1 MLQNFSM
8 RQLSLFFL
16 VWIIFSCDTPKSNSH
31 QILCTTAIVTDIVRN
46 ILPQNFEVKS
56 LMGYG
61 VDPHSYKSTAQ
72 DNDLLVS
79 ASAFGLSGLNIEQ
92 KLTPVFNDF
101 AKNKPV
107 ISISDGVLI
116 SDLIPL
122 NLEKT
127 KFDPHIWM
135 DIKMMMDGVKYL
147 SKQFIKAFPKDKYS
161 IQLKTNLYV
170 QQLQNTFQYMDS
182 LLQLIPK
189 EKRVLITA
197 HNAFS
202 YFGKRFNFEIKSIQG
217 VSTLSES
224 SLKDKKK
231 IVDYIVENKVFA
243 VFSEHAVNSKNIE
256 SLVEACLFKNWQV
269 KIGQPL
275 YSDSFGEINT
285 PEGNYIGMQKYN
297 ALVIYEALK

>member
-1 MLQNFSM
+1 M
-8 RQLSLFFL
+8 RHLSLFFL
-16 VWIIFSCDTPKSNSH
+16 VLIIFSCSTPKNNTH
-31 QILCTTAIVTDIVRN
+31 QILCTTSIVTDIVRN

-56 LMGYG
+56 LMGHG
-61 VDPHSYKSTAQ
+61 VDPHSYKSTAK

-92 KLTPVFNDF
+92 KLEPVFNEF
-101 AKNKPV
+101 AKKKPV
-107 ISISDGVLI
+107 ISISDGVLTN
-116 SDLIPL
+116 DLITL
-122 NLEKT
+122 NTEKT

-147 SKQFIKAFPKDKYS
+147 SKQFVLAFPNDKDS
-161 IQLKTNLYV
+161 IEQKTNLYLNE
-170 QQLQNTFQYMDS
+170 LQNAFEYMDS
-182 LLQLIPK
+182 LVQLIPK

-202 YFGKRFNFEIKSIQG
+202 YFGKRFNFEVKSLQG

-224 SLKDKKK
+224 SLKDKKNL
-231 IVDYIVENKVFA
+231 VDFIVENKIPA
-243 VFSEHAVNSKNIE
+243 VFIEHAVNAKNIE
-256 SLVEACLFKNWQV
+256 SLVEACSFNNWQV
-269 KIGQPL
+269 KIGKPL

-285 PEGNYIGMQKYN
+285 PQGNYIGMQKYN